1 MPRQL
6 GALSKMNIVMLEIF
20 YSGVYLL
27 IMVHDRYHCVTLL
40 WASFLTRRKKMSLT
54 LKATKSLSR
63 LFEYSYTR
71 LLQVMEQQKKSS
83 TKVFMIGLNF
93 LLRIFE
99 VDISVSQKAM
109 ETTYLLHTKE
119 ELWLPSRFLGN

>member
-71 LLQVMEQQKKSS
+71 LLQVMEQQNKSS

-99 VDISVSQKAM
+99 VDISVFQKAM
-109 ETTYLLHTKE
+109 EATYLLHTKE
-119 ELWLPSRFLGN
+119 ELWLPSQFLGN